1 MDAAGTA
8 FRSRLGEGS
17 IRNMS
22 SKRILG
28 CDLDFLIGKSG
39 SAVPRP
45 AH

>member
-1 MDAAGTA
+1 VKIYQEHVTQAH
-8 FRSRLGEGS
+8 
-17 IRNMS
+17 
-22 SKRILG
+22 LG